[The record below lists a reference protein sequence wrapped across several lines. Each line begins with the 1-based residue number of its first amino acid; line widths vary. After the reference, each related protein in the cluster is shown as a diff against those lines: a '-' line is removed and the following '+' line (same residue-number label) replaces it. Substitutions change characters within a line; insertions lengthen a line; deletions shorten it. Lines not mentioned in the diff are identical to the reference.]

1 MAKRDYYEVLGLER
15 DASEAD
21 VKKAYRRLAMKFHPD
36 RNRTIRRPRRN
47 SRKRPKPT
55 RCCPTPSKKSARTTS
70 SVTPALDQN
79 SMGGRGGGASFSDI
93 FSDVFG
99 DIFGG
104 GGAQF
109 GRSAAPTCATRWNSN
124 SKKRCGAIRSKSA
137 CRCCRPAMNAKAA
150 ARSKGTKPIPCTDC
164 GGAGQIRVS
173 QGFFSLQ
180 QTCPRCRGAGS
191 VIKDPCR
198 SCGGSGRVERRKTL
212 AVKIPPGVDTGDRI
226 RLTGEGEAGHNGGP
240 PGDLYVQIAV
250 REHAIFSRD
259 GKDLYCEVPISIAD
273 AVLGGE
279 LEVPTLG
286 GRVKLKIPAETQTG
300 RMFRLRGKGVSPV
313 RGGGPGDL
321 LCRVVVETPVKLTS
335 EQKAMFEQL
344 RTTLRQGGEA
354 HSPKE
359 TSWFKGVMD
368 FFDGL
373 KSDGRGLE
381 SNAARTDGR

>member
-1 MAKRDYYEVLGLER
+1 MAKRDYYDVLGLAR
-15 DASEAD
+15 DAADAD

-36 RNRTIRRPRRN
+36 RNPED
-47 SRKRPKPT
+47 
-55 RCCPTPSKKSARTTS
+55 PSAEAKFKEASEAYEVLSDATKKSAY
-70 SVTPALDQN
+70 DQFGHAGVDPN
-79 SMGGRGGGASFSDI
+79 GMGARGAGGGSFSDI

-104 GGAQF
+104 GG
-109 GRSAAPTCATRWNSN
+109 GRSSVARGSDLRYTLELELEKAVGGDTVEIRVPVLAECEECDGS
-124 SKKRCGAIRSKSA
+124 GAR
-137 CRCCRPAMNAKAA
+137 
-150 ARSKGTKPIPCTDC
+150 KGTQAIPCTDC

-212 AVKIPPGVDTGDRI
+212 SVKIPPGVDTGDRI
-226 RLTGEGEAGHNGGP
+226 RLSGEGEPGHNGGP
-240 PGDLYVQIAV
+240 AGDLYVQVAV
-250 REHAIFSRD
+250 REHKIFTRD
-259 GKDLYCEVPISIAD
+259 GRDLFCEVPISIAD

-279 LEVPTLG
+279 LEVPTLA

-300 RMFRLRGKGVSPV
+300 RMFRLRGKGVAPV
-313 RGGGPGDL
+313 RGGGTGDL

-344 RTTLRQGGEA
+344 RTILRAGGEA

-359 TSWFKGVMD
+359 TSWFKGVVD

-373 KSDGRGLE
+373 KS
-381 SNAARTDGR
+381 